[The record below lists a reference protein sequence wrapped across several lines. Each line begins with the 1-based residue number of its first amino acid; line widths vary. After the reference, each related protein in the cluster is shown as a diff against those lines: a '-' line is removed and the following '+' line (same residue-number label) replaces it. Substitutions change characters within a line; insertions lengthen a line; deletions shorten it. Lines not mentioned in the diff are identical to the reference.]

1 MPSSVRQTRSVPFP
15 LLLSRSSTKHT
26 RSTLR
31 ARGGSVRRR
40 VLVLIRALR
49 LTVDPGM
56 LRGRWT
62 TTISRVCC
70 RRSLTPASSGI
81 TSSTRP
87 SMTWSTTVTSQSI
100 GISDLKGPA
109 PRTWSKSRRAPT
121 LRSNP
126 TTYRRQGINRH
137 RREPVSLLCTVGFVR
152 SSALGTV
159 RAHGTSDG
167 LGPLKLSHQ

>member
-31 ARGGSVRRR
+31 ACGGSVRRR

-87 SMTWSTTVTSQSI
+87 TMTCSTTVTSQAI
-100 GISDLKGPA
+100 GISNLKGSG
-109 PRTWSKSRRAPT
+109 PRTRSRSRRAPT

-126 TTYRRQGINRH
+126 TTYRRQGING
-137 RREPVSLLCTVGFVR
+137 RRRDALLALSEALHWAQCARMALPMGSVR
-152 SSALGTV
+152 
-159 RAHGTSDG
+159 
-167 LGPLKLSHQ
+167 